1 MIIDVKN
8 FREYYMKCDSYLE
21 RKDPLVYVFITDPP
35 LGCHKQHLL
44 LELLQN
50 CTAPIV
56 CSC

>member
-1 MIIDVKN
+1 MIIDVKH

-44 LELLQN
+44 LELFTKLYS
-50 CTAPIV
+50 T
-56 CSC
+56 